1 MLPSMANVFRV
12 QLSFGHGNGHHEEH
26 AFNDTDSADSNLIVA
41 PLTIFSFPNS
51 QRILFTSDLL
61 IDRTT
66 IFSLMRF
73 YNKSW

>member
-41 PLTIFSFPNS
+41 PLTIFSSRKPDES
-51 QRILFTSDLL
+51 HSHL
-61 IDRTT
+61 I
-66 IFSLMRF
+66 
-73 YNKSW
+73 Y